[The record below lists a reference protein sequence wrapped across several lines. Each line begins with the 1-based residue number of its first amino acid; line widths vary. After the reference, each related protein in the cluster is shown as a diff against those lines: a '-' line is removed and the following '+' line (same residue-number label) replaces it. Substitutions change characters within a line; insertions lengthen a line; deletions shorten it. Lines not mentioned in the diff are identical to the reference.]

1 MATETWIL
9 ITMLGISLILQ
20 LASMIATQRRIE
32 RLEGHT
38 LSYRPW
44 MAATTRRGDPR
55 ADRDALDHEQDEH
68 SPLNDV
74 FQRYSLL
81 TDRMADLVFQLTA
94 QRSRQQRSER
104 SDPGADSPAATPAS
118 VADAAGMEAMAAAA
132 ASRVTKVGVQAA
144 DS

>member
-1 MATETWIL
+1 
-9 ITMLGISLILQ
+9 MLGISLILQ

-44 MAATTRRGDPR
+44 MAATARRGDPR
-55 ADRDALDHEQDEH
+55 ADRDAFDDEQDEH

-94 QRSRQQRSER
+94 QRSRQQQSEHQA
-104 SDPGADSPAATPAS
+104 PGAGGSAAAPAALT
-118 VADAAGMEAMAAAA
+118 DAAAVEAMAAAA